1 MLRPRVRQDFLSR
14 VQGRPSLGLMAG
26 LQAHPGTGPDVAGRK
41 AGPFNMS
48 PNIGNGSVAN
58 RPLVIDL
65 NMPVD
70 VADLSGQLHRFLA
83 WWGTTLSDMLPV
95 SLRRAVP
102 QAPASTQLFVDETRW
117 RFVGGPDGQAS
128 IDVDPARDD
137 KALADQILAA
147 APNFSLQN
155 LEVVLPAGQALRRP
169 VVLPLM
175 HERQVLPAIELQI
188 DRLTPFRAEGVWV
201 GARLAARDAVEGK
214 VVADC
219 VFVPRAAVDAIG
231 SRLRGLG
238 LSVAR
243 LDVADEDG
251 QSSGFRLV
259 EPGRATAPQGA
270 GVWRRVSLALVAV
283 GAWLLAG
290 AMWDTAREGEIQS
303 WQAQVQDM
311 KPLAAQSVALRAR
324 LEGLSQP
331 VALAAAH
338 KPDAVLSVLL
348 ELTRV
353 LPDTARL
360 TVFELNGDTVK
371 IAGVAQEASGLIA
384 LLERSPRFREA
395 RFLTQVMRQPETS
408 LDRFE
413 IGLSVEGGA
422 R

>member
-1 MLRPRVRQDFLSR
+1 
-14 VQGRPSLGLMAG
+14 MA
-26 LQAHPGTGPDVAGRK
+26 D
-41 AGPFNMS
+41 
-48 PNIGNGSVAN
+48 
-58 RPLVIDL
+58 RPLEIDL

-70 VADLSGQLHRFLA
+70 VADLSGQLRRFLA
-83 WWGTTLSDMLPV
+83 WWGSTLSDMLPA
-95 SLRRAVP
+95 SMRRAVP
-102 QAPASTQLFVDETRW
+102 QAPPATRLLVDATRW
-117 RFVGGPDGQAS
+117 RFVGGTSGGEGFD
-128 IDVDPARDD
+128 IDPALED

-147 APNFSLQN
+147 GPNFSLQN
-155 LEVVLPAGQALRRP
+155 LEVVLPAAQALRRP

-175 HERQVLPAIELQI
+175 HERQVLPAVELQI

-201 GARLAARDAVEGK
+201 GSRLVARDAVEGK

-219 VFVPRAAVDAIG
+219 VFVPRGPVDALAD
-231 SRLRGLG
+231 RLRGLG

-243 LDVADEDG
+243 MDVADEQG
-251 QSSGFRLV
+251 RAAGFRLV
-259 EPGRATAPQGA
+259 EPGRVTPLQGP
-270 GVWRRVSLALVAV
+270 GPWRRLGLALVAV

-290 AMWDTAREGEIQS
+290 AMWDTAREREIQD

-311 KPLAAQSVALRAR
+311 KPLAARSLALRAR

-331 VALAAAH
+331 VELAAAH

-360 TVFELNGDTVK
+360 TVFELNGDNVK

-395 RFLTQVMRQPETS
+395 RFLSQVMRQPETS
-408 LDRFE
+408 RDRFE
-413 IGLSVEGGA
+413 IGIRLEGGA